1 MGEITPSENEWLI
14 MEIVWASKEK
24 ITAAQIIEQLK
35 GKLDVSDKTVRVMIN
50 RLVAKGVLGFE
61 VDPNDA
67 RIYHYFSLR
76 QKDECLGMKSR
87 RFIDSFFGG
96 DTGLAIASFIK
107 NGNIT
112 EEELDE
118 IRKIIDRIK

>member
-14 MEIVWASKEK
+14 MEIIWAAKDK
-24 ITAAQIIEQLK
+24 MTATQIIEQLK

-50 RLVAKGVLGFE
+50 RLVTKGVLGFD
-61 VDPNDA
+61 VDPDDA
-67 RIYHYFSLR
+67 RIYHYHALR

-96 DTGLAIASFIK
+96 NTGLAVANFIK
-107 NGNIT
+107 NGDISDD
-112 EEELDE
+112 ELEELK
-118 IRKIIDRIK
+118 RLIDSLH

>member
-14 MEIVWASKEK
+14 MEIVWASNEK
-24 ITAAQIIEQLK
+24 ITAARIIEQLK

-61 VDPNDA
+61 VDPDDA
-67 RIYHYFSLR
+67 RIYHYFALR

-107 NGNIT
+107 NGDIT
-112 EEELDE
+112 EEGLDE
-118 IRKIIDRIK
+118 IRKIIDGIK

>member
-24 ITAAQIIEQLK
+24 ITAARIIEQLK

-50 RLVAKGVLGFE
+50 RLVAKGILGFE
-61 VDPNDA
+61 VDPDDA
-67 RIYHYFSLR
+67 RIYHYHALR
-76 QKDECLGMKSR
+76 KKDECLGMKSR

-107 NGNIT
+107 NGDIT

-118 IRKIIDRIK
+118 IRKIIDGIK

>member
-14 MEIVWASKEK
+14 MEIVWASKDK
-24 ITAAQIIEQLK
+24 ITAARIIEQLK

-61 VDPNDA
+61 VDSDDA
-67 RIYHYFSLR
+67 RIYHYFALR

-96 DTGLAIASFIK
+96 DSGLAIASFIK
-107 NGNIT
+107 NGDIT

-118 IRKIIDRIK
+118 IRKIIDGIK

>member
-1 MGEITPSENEWLI
+1 MGEITPSENEWMI

-50 RLVAKGVLGFE
+50 RLVAKGILGFE
-61 VDPNDA
+61 VDPDDA

-118 IRKIIDRIK
+118 IRKIIERIK

>member
-61 VDPNDA
+61 VDSDDA
-67 RIYHYFSLR
+67 RIYHYYALR
-76 QKDECLGMKSR
+76 QKEECLGMKSR

-107 NGNIT
+107 NGDIT

-118 IRKIIDRIK
+118 IRKIIDGIK